1 MALIHEIPITEVK
14 GLSMGHAQD
23 QEAKTGVT
31 VLLFDKDRGAVTGCD
46 ISGGGPASR
55 ETPLTSPVTAD
66 NPLNAIVLSGGSAY
80 GLAASDGVMRCLED
94 HGIGFETGF
103 AKVPLV
109 CQSCIRW
116 LQDLLR
122 SRGYQP

>member
-1 MALIHEIPITEVK
+1 MALIHEISLTEIK

-66 NPLNAIVLSGGSAY
+66 NQLW
-80 GLAASDGVMRCLED
+80 GL
-94 HGIGFETGF
+94 
-103 AKVPLV
+103 
-109 CQSCIRW
+109 
-116 LQDLLR
+116 
-122 SRGYQP
+122 

>member
-1 MALIHEIPITEVK
+1 MALIHEISLTEIE

-94 HGIGFETGF
+94 HGIGFGTG
-103 AKVPLV
+103 KCYDPPG
-109 CQSCIRW
+109 CEDGI
-116 LQDLLR
+116 
-122 SRGYQP
+122 

>member
-1 MALIHEIPITEVK
+1 MALIHEISITEIK

-80 GLAASDGVMRCLED
+80 GLAATME
-94 HGIGFETGF
+94 
-103 AKVPLV
+103 
-109 CQSCIRW
+109 SCVVWKTMVLDLRRDLRRFRW
-116 LQDLLR
+116 YVSPVSLIWD
-122 SRGYQP
+122 